1 VYLRTEASFNP
12 SRGDGPWYSVGVS
25 VAVVGDGDVAA
36 SSMSVSGG
44 LALKKDARASLG
56 VALAVEGDA
65 ALSAVALV
73 VDAVAVASVVDAV
86 AVALVDDAAVAPGG
100 VVLVRDGVTVPPGVV
115 VAVVVSLNVAL
126 RYDQFATSPDP

>member
-12 SRGDGPWYSVGVS
+12 SHGDGPWYSA
-25 VAVVGDGDVAA
+25 AVVGDGDVAA
-36 SSMSVSGG
+36 SSMS
-44 LALKKDARASLG
+44 ALKKDAGASLG

-65 ALSAVALV
+65 ALS
-73 VDAVAVASVVDAV
+73 

-115 VAVVVSLNVAL
+115 VAIVVSLNVAL
-126 RYDQFATSPDP
+126 RYDQFA